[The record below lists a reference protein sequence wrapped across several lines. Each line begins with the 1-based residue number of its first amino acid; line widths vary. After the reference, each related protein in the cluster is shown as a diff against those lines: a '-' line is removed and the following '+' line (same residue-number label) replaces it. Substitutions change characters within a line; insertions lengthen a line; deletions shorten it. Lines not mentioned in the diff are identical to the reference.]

1 MTDLHDQTLA
11 IITHADDVF
20 THVGFD
26 GEQDKENN
34 QDNYFIYKNFMDR
47 KDYIYMSVCDG
58 HGIEGHF
65 VSDFMKE
72 ILPYD
77 MSENLKDCNLM
88 TENEKERDKIH
99 QIIKETFIIAN
110 EKLVD
115 NEEINSLF
123 SGSTCVSV
131 IYTPEKLIV
140 PNIGDSRAVLA
151 RYDNVS
157 KEYKAIVLY
166 RIPAIQYVNGRSPL
180 RIGGRQL

>member
-1 MTDLHDQTLA
+1 
-11 IITHADDVF
+11 
-20 THVGFD
+20 
-26 GEQDKENN
+26 
-34 QDNYFIYKNFMDR
+34 
-47 KDYIYMSVCDG
+47 MSVCDG

-77 MSENLKDCNLM
+77 MSENLKNCNLM

-123 SGSTCVSV
+123 SGSTC
-131 IYTPEKLIV
+131 
-140 PNIGDSRAVLA
+140 
-151 RYDNVS
+151 
-157 KEYKAIVLY
+157 
-166 RIPAIQYVNGRSPL
+166 
-180 RIGGRQL
+180 